1 MSYQDATI
9 MDGNL
14 NINYNGQHMVSGKL
28 TFQNIYQENDYFK
41 NHIDNAVEELSDYIQ
56 KVYNENFK
64 ELVRNI
70 NNTTEIIKGIIDGLN
85 LLITMLYE
93 KNH

>member
-1 MSYQDATI
+1 MV
-9 MDGNL
+9 
-14 NINYNGQHMVSGKL
+14 NIWFRVKL

-93 KNH
+93 KESLMV

>member
-1 MSYQDATI
+1 MV
-9 MDGNL
+9 
-14 NINYNGQHMVSGKL
+14 NIWFRVKL

-85 LLITMLYE
+85 LSITMLYE
-93 KNH
+93 KESLMV

>member
-1 MSYQDATI
+1 
-9 MDGNL
+9 
-14 NINYNGQHMVSGKL
+14 
-28 TFQNIYQENDYFK
+28 
-41 NHIDNAVEELSDYIQ
+41 

-93 KNH
+93 KRIIDGLKESSIDRKQFENSIEELKINLTK